1 MMDPLHFGV
10 DVIGEQPYDL
20 STAQNPDRNHTHA
33 LEHEF
38 LVQHYVESQ
47 MLSPSLQTHRR
58 RQDSFFS
65 HSPSSGSKSGGP
77 SPHRAAAQ
85 PWLPTTHAAQQDQ
98 MSHPRLVAM
107 GRSESQQSTRSRH
120 QTHYDQHHASLK
132 QGSGIIPSHMSRT
145 TTQHSDTSMG
155 CQPWS
160 TAPSP
165 CGPHPQSELTGY
177 VPWNDGYVISTSSAT
192 ELHCDPVSTAAGVVD
207 PVNLLGVMDS
217 GLTKMTEG
225 GGMNGMFY
233 EDSNRSGTFR
243 NYTFNK

>member
-1 MMDPLHFGV
+1 MDPLYFVV
-10 DVIGEQPYDL
+10 DIIGEQPYDL
-20 STAQNPDRNHTHA
+20 STAQHLDRNHTHA

-38 LVQHYVESQ
+38 LVQQHIESQ
-47 MLSPSLQTHRR
+47 ILSPSLRPHRR

-85 PWLPTTHAAQQDQ
+85 PYLPTTQAAQQDQ

-107 GRSESQQSTRSRH
+107 GRSESQQSTRSRQ

-132 QGSGIIPSHMSRT
+132 QGSETFPSHMSRT
-145 TTQHSDTSMG
+145 TTQHSDNSMG

-160 TAPSP
+160 TAPSS
-165 CGPHPQSELTGY
+165 CGPHSQSELTGY
-177 VPWNDGYVISTSSAT
+177 VPWNDGCVVSTSSAT
-192 ELHCDPVSTAAGVVD
+192 ELHCDLVSTAAGVVD
-207 PVNLLGVMDS
+207 SVNLPGVMDS
-217 GLTKMTEG
+217 GLTKMTEDG
-225 GGMNGMFY
+225 GINGMFY
-233 EDSNRSGTFR
+233 EDSNRNGTFR